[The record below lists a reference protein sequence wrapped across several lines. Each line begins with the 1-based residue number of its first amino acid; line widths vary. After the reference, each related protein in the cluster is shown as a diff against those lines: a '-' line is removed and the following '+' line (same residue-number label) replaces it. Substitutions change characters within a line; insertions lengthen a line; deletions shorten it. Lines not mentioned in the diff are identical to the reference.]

1 MHDNNDLFIDD
12 APIAPTQDNTTLI
25 TECAICYT
33 IGACF
38 DDGEAYIC
46 VDRDACKARKA
57 PYADCLHC
65 PLRSQPFV
73 PSETQGFL
81 RFAVV
86 GEAPGAE
93 EVSAGKPFVGQS
105 GKLLRKAIE
114 HVGLNPNDGF
124 YTNAVLCRPPGNK
137 IDQYPQAVQACSSRL
152 QREIEGLP
160 NVPVVLAGATALRA
174 AQKVLGASGDP
185 SIMRA
190 AGHWID
196 TPDRSFLPILHP
208 AFVLRSPD
216 YISSFLNS
224 LHALNVDRSKDWL
237 ATKYTILETATD
249 VFQTLSCMRDDTLA
263 FDVETSGLQWYA
275 THTQDQ
281 ARLLCLAFTNNTKHA
296 WIIPG
301 DLLQNDY
308 TRDWIQTRFWSNA
321 LVAHNGK
328 FDLNVLSQYGIHAD
342 LADDTM
348 LQHHQLDENPGGHGL
363 KTLASIYLGVP
374 DYEAQLIDPYFKGI
388 ERKNRDYSIIPRDK
402 LYLYVAIDVCATSA
416 LHRIFNSMLTDQSLV
431 EPYTI
436 ARDGSNML
444 QRAEQRG
451 FLIDR
456 PYLEKVQVKL
466 KEKIAALELDVKI
479 NGMAL
484 MPWFI
489 DHVKA
494 DQNWHNPSPDWITDK
509 AHYLR
514 VLDRC
519 LDLSVSSWQQ
529 MQVLFYDVL
538 GLKHGKKLGY
548 KTKPRSTNA
557 EALDSLLEAAP
568 DNKLV
573 RTLKEF
579 RKTQKILTTYVE
591 PILRLI
597 DRNDRMHIN
606 FKLHGTETYRL
617 SCADSQHGIPRPTDQ
632 YGQMIRGSYI
642 ATPGYKLVMCD
653 YSQGELRVFA
663 ALSGEPFLLE
673 TFDREEDPHGN
684 LCLALFGDH
693 PRFQGMTTAN
703 YDKTT
708 AEWHLPEIEGYTL
721 KDQKALWKH
730 YRTISKNV
738 MFGAGVYLGGAS
750 GIAAMIPGGQVTAA
764 QLEPVIKRMKASMP
778 VAALW
783 QQNQFRLA
791 RDQGYV
797 TNRFG
802 NRRRFPLITSETLED
817 IRKASVNAPIQSSLS
832 QLNLIS
838 ATEFD
843 RRYHARG
850 WYVLHLV
857 HDQIIAE
864 APETDAEEAAL
875 ALQSIMIANG
885 VKWFPEVKWRA
896 DIEIADRWYQ
906 ERPEL

>member
-12 APIAPTQDNTTLI
+12 APTQP
-25 TECAICYT
+25 A
-33 IGACF
+33 F
-38 DDGEAYIC
+38 
-46 VDRDACKARKA
+46 KPKA
-57 PYADCLHC
+57 PGADCANC
-65 PLRSQPFV
+65 PLKAQPCV
-73 PSETQGFL
+73 PSSKPDGAI

-93 EVSAGKPFVGQS
+93 EVSAGTPFVGQS
-105 GKLLRKAIE
+105 GRLLRKAIE
-114 HVGLNPNDGF
+114 HVGLNPDEGF
-124 YTNAVLCRPPGNK
+124 YSNAVLCRPPGNK
-137 IDQYPQAVQACSSRL
+137 IDQYPQAVMACSERIR
-152 QREIEGLP
+152 REIECLP

-174 AQKVLGASGDP
+174 AQRVLGASGDS

-237 ATKYTILETATD
+237 ATRYYVLKTVEQVVYQCRWNFGDRHI
-249 VFQTLSCMRDDTLA
+249 A
-263 FDVETSGLQWYA
+263 FDVETSGLNWYA
-275 THTQDQ
+275 THTSD
-281 ARLLCLAFTNNTKHA
+281 AATLLCFAFTDGDDAA
-296 WIIPG
+296 WVIPG
-301 DLLQNDY
+301 ELFSNTTVRSAVQYLLTH
-308 TRDWIQTRFWSNA
+308 TRSI
-321 LVAHNGK
+321 AHNGK

-342 LADDTM
+342 LTSDTM
-348 LQHHQLDENPGGHGL
+348 LMHHQLDENPGGHGL

-374 DYEAQLIDPYFKGI
+374 DYEAQLVDKHFRGID
-388 ERKNRDYSIIPRDK
+388 RKNRDYSTIPRDD
-402 LYLYVAIDVCATSA
+402 LYRYVAIDVCATLA
-416 LHRIFNSMLTDQSLV
+416 LHRVFSPMLWDQNLV
-431 EPYTI
+431 APYKI
-436 ARDGSNML
+436 ARNGSNML

-456 PYLEKVQVKL
+456 PYLEKVLYKVTHDIG
-466 KEKIAALELDVKI
+466 EAYSAVELDARDFVIPFMAKVQNDPNWKNPDPSWIKDKDHYLRTLDKCINGGTSRRKKI
-479 NGMAL
+479 NGINIA
-484 MPWFI
+484 
-489 DHVKA
+489 
-494 DQNWHNPSPDWITDK
+494 
-509 AHYLR
+509 
-514 VLDRC
+514 
-519 LDLSVSSWQQ
+519 SWQQ
-529 MQVLFYDVL
+529 IQVLFYDVL

-568 DNKLV
+568 DNQLV

-579 RKTQKILTTYVE
+579 RKIDKIRSTYVE

-597 DRNDRMHIN
+597 DRNDRMHIS

-663 ALSGEPFLLE
+663 ALSGEPFLLD

-693 PRFQGMTTAN
+693 PRLNGMTTAD
-703 YDKTT
+703 YDKAT
-708 AEWHLPEIEGYTL
+708 AEWHLSEVEGYTL
-721 KDQKALWKH
+721 KDQKALWKR

-802 NRRRFPLITSETLED
+802 NRRRFPLITSETLDE

-843 RRYHARG
+843 RRYYARG

-864 APETDAEEAAL
+864 APEADAEEAAL

-885 VKWFPEVKWRA
+885 AKWFPEVKWRA

>member
-1 MHDNNDLFIDD
+1 MQ
-12 APIAPTQDNTTLI
+12 P
-25 TECAICYT
+25 
-33 IGACF
+33 
-38 DDGEAYIC
+38 
-46 VDRDACKARKA
+46 KA
-57 PYADCLHC
+57 PGADCANC
-65 PLRSQPFV
+65 PLRSQPCV
-73 PSETQGFL
+73 PSSKPDGL
-81 RFAVV
+81 IRFAVV

-93 EVSAGKPFVGQS
+93 EVSAGVSFVGQS

-114 HVGLNPNDGF
+114 YVGLNPDQGF
-124 YTNAVLCRPPGNK
+124 YSNAVLCRPPGNK
-137 IDQYPQAVQACSSRL
+137 IDQYPQAVQACSERL
-152 QREIEGLP
+152 RREITDVP

-174 AQKVLGASGDP
+174 AQRVLGASGDP

-216 YISSFLNS
+216 YIGPFLNS

-237 ATKYTILETATD
+237 ATKYD
-249 VFQTLSCMRDDTLA
+249 VLDTYEDVLLVTSNFNHKKHVIA
-263 FDVETSGLQWYA
+263 FDVETSGLNWYT
-275 THTQDQ
+275 THDTDR
-281 ARLLCLAFTNNTKHA
+281 ARLLCFAFSAWDEHA
-296 WIIPG
+296 IVIPG
-301 DLLQNDY
+301 TLFDDHRVCKAIEDMLRQC
-308 TRDWIQTRFWSNA
+308 TS
-321 LVAHNGK
+321 VAHNGK

-342 LADDTM
+342 LSDDTM
-348 LQHHQLDENPGGHGL
+348 LMHHQLDENPGGHGL

-374 DYEAQLIDPYFKGI
+374 DYEAQLVDKHFRGVDRAK
-388 ERKNRDYSIIPRDK
+388 RDYSTIPRDN
-402 LYLYVAIDVCATSA
+402 LYKYVAIDVCTTLA
-416 LHRIFNSMLTDQSLV
+416 LHRVFKSMLADQKLI

-456 PYLEKVQVKL
+456 VYLERVRLMIGAKLRDAEYMVQDAASTVARKYL
-466 KEKIAALELDVKI
+466 DNVPVTQWTHIRGIDWIKTIDQYRAVLEKIANGI
-479 NGMAL
+479 NIA
-484 MPWFI
+484 
-489 DHVKA
+489 
-494 DQNWHNPSPDWITDK
+494 
-509 AHYLR
+509 
-514 VLDRC
+514 
-519 LDLSVSSWQQ
+519 SWQQ

-579 RKTQKILTTYVE
+579 RKIDKIRSTYVE

-597 DRNDRMHIN
+597 DRDDRMHIN
-606 FKLHGTETYRL
+606 FKIHGTETYRL
-617 SCADSQHGIPRPTDQ
+617 SAADSQHGIPRPTDQ
-632 YGQMIRGSYI
+632 YGQMIRGAYI

-693 PRFQGMTTAN
+693 PRLRGMTAAD
-703 YDKTT
+703 YDKAT
-708 AEWHLPEIEGYTL
+708 AEWRLPEIEGYTL

-750 GIAAMIPGGQVTAA
+750 GIAAMIPGGQVTAQ

-778 VAALW
+778 IAAQW
-783 QQNQFRLA
+783 QQNQFRIA

-797 TNRFG
+797 ENRFG
-802 NRRRFPLITSETLED
+802 NRRRFPFITSETLDE

-832 QLNLIS
+832 QLTLLS
-838 ATEFD
+838 AILFD
-843 RRYHARG
+843 DLYRDRDWH
-850 WYVLHLV
+850 VLHLV
-857 HDQIIAE
+857 HDQIITE
-864 APETDAEEAAL
+864 VPDAQADYAA
-875 ALQSIMIANG
+875 ACLQQAMITLG
-885 VKWFPEVKWRA
+885 MRWFPEVKWKA
-896 DIEIADRWYQ
+896 DIEIQDRWYQ

>member
-1 MHDNNDLFIDD
+1 MNRVNLLDNRI
-12 APIAPTQDNTTLI
+12 TLI

-33 IGACF
+33 IGECF

-46 VDRDACKARKA
+46 IDRDACKARKV
-57 PYADCLHC
+57 PHADCLHC

-81 RFAVV
+81 KFAVV

-105 GKLLRKAIE
+105 GRLLRKAIE
-114 HVGLNPNDGF
+114 HVGLNPDDGF

-137 IDQYPQAVQACSSRL
+137 IDQYPQAVQACSERL
-152 QREIEGLP
+152 RREIEGLP
-160 NVPVVLAGATALRA
+160 NVPIVLAGATALRA
-174 AQKVLGASGDP
+174 AQRVLGATGDS

-237 ATKYTILETATD
+237 ATQYDVCETYDDVILATTGLCG
-249 VFQTLSCMRDDTLA
+249 VSGLSNSSAPLVA
-263 FDVETSGLQWYA
+263 FDVETSGLNWYA
-275 THTQDQ
+275 TRDRSQDT
-281 ARLLCLAFTNNTKHA
+281 LLCLAFTEMDNHA

-301 DLLQNDY
+301 VLLNDPRVRMRVEIMLR
-308 TRDWIQTRFWSNA
+308 TRS
-321 LVAHNGK
+321 VAHNGK

-342 LADDTM
+342 LTSDTM
-348 LQHHQLDENPGGHGL
+348 LMHHQLDENPGGHGL

-374 DYEAQLIDPYFKGI
+374 DYEAQLVDKHFRGID
-388 ERKNRDYSIIPRDK
+388 RKNRDYSTIPRDD
-402 LYLYVAIDVCATSA
+402 LYRYVAIDVCATLA
-416 LHRIFNSMLTDQSLV
+416 LHRVFSPMLRDQNLV

-456 PYLEKVQVKL
+456 PYLEKVQEKL
-466 KEKIAALELDVKI
+466 KDKIAALELDVKI

-489 DHVKA
+489 DRVKA
-494 DQNWHNPSPDWITDK
+494 DQNWNNPSPDWITDK

-519 LDLSVSSWQQ
+519 LDLSVGSWQQ

-663 ALSGEPFLLE
+663 ALSGEPFLLD

-684 LCLALFGDH
+684 LCLALFGDN
-693 PRFQGMTTAN
+693 PRFQGMTPAN
-703 YDKTT
+703 YDKAT
-708 AEWHLPEIEGYTL
+708 AEWRLPEIEGYTL

-791 RDQGYV
+791 RDQGYI

-802 NRRRFPLITSETLED
+802 NRRRFPLITSETLDE

-832 QLNLIS
+832 QLTLIS

-843 RRYHARG
+843 RMFRSYDWH
-850 WYVLHLV
+850 VLHLV
-857 HDQIIAE
+857 HDQIICEVPENKAE
-864 APETDAEEAAL
+864 DAAS
-875 ALQSIMIANG
+875 ALQLIMINMGA
-885 VKWFPEVKWRA
+885 KWFPEVKWRA
-896 DIEIADRWYQ
+896 DIEVADRWYQ